1 MYGRNKY
8 RQTQADT
15 ATPGELVV
23 MLYDGIVRFVGE
35 AISANEADDVKTMG
49 LKLTRAID
57 IIAYLQSTLRED
69 VAPELVAALDRVYC
83 SWTAILVGA
92 NIMLMVPKKKLV
104 ANCTTP
110 IMMQANTYTALKKR
124 EYEEV
129 VKCTN
134 LAVPDRKTA
143 VHTTTAQLR
152 TLISMAASLVPKR
165 S

>member
-35 AISANEADDVKTMG
+35 AISSSEEGDVKTMG
-49 LKLTRAID
+49 MKLTRAID

-92 NIMLMVPKKKLV
+92 NIDKDLD
-104 ANCTTP
+104 A
-110 IMMQANTYTALKKR
+110 MQAVRTQA
-124 EYEEV
+124 
-129 VKCTN
+129 
-134 LAVPDRKTA
+134 AD
-143 VHTTTAQLR
+143 LR
-152 TLISMAASLVPKR
+152 TAWETARLEAEKPNSSAADVAAKMAAAAR
-165 S
+165 

>member
-35 AISANEADDVKTMG
+35 AISSSEEGDVKNMG
-49 LKLTRAID
+49 MKLTRAID

-92 NIMLMVPKKKLV
+92 NIDKDLD
-104 ANCTTP
+104 A
-110 IMMQANTYTALKKR
+110 MQAVRTQA
-124 EYEEV
+124 
-129 VKCTN
+129 
-134 LAVPDRKTA
+134 AD
-143 VHTTTAQLR
+143 LR
-152 TLISMAASLVPKR
+152 TAWETARLEAEKPNASAADVAAKMAAAAR
-165 S
+165 